1 MEQKYAE
8 NLHTDPNWDES
19 IPEESPVHELT
30 QADEVNSSDNSAA
43 SSVSEHDAAI
53 SDHDMINLSDSTD
66 VLASQPLPS
75 GLVIPE
81 DSGSFVKW
89 MLDHTVP
96 FLDLADLPALDTVDR
111 LRGQKEQQIR
121 DKIQFANSTL
131 VLLAN
136 YGSDTDNQ
144 SLVDACTEYAQKMQT
159 IIKRLCL

>member
-1 MEQKYAE
+1 MEQNHTE
-8 NLHTDPNWDES
+8 NLLSTGESVPDES
-19 IPEESPVHELT
+19 SPVELT
-30 QADEVNSSDNSAA
+30 QADEVKPA
-43 SSVSEHDAAI
+43 EHDII
-53 SDHDMINLSDSTD
+53 SFSESTD
-66 VLASQPLPS
+66 VLAPQPLPS

-144 SLVDACTEYAQKMQT
+144 SLVDACTEYAQKMQI

>member
-1 MEQKYAE
+1 MEQNHTE
-8 NLHTDPNWDES
+8 NLLSTGESVPDES
-19 IPEESPVHELT
+19 SPVELT
-30 QADEVNSSDNSAA
+30 QADEVKPA
-43 SSVSEHDAAI
+43 EHDII
-53 SDHDMINLSDSTD
+53 SFSQASDDSE
-66 VLASQPLPS
+66 VLAPQPLPA

-89 MLDHTVP
+89 MLDYTVP